1 MFFYPADIFHFHT
14 FGCHLGSQLGS
25 LLQKCDPDRCAQKSH
40 KNRLCFS
47 THQTFSICFPLVVPW
62 GPHLDPCSKSV
73 ILTGARK
80 IHIKAVYVFFFTHQT
95 FPFPFLWLSLGV
107 PSWALGEKARHCK
120 DFMQFL
126 KKMVRAFSASHAFPF
141 SRICVLVGRLSAL
154 NLVRRQFHY
163 RVICWKEL
171 SVGRRCCGK
180 VSSKPYTTPP

>member
-1 MFFYPADIFHFHT
+1 MFFYPSDIFHLLP
-14 FGCHLGSQLGS
+14 FGCSLGSPFGS
-25 LLQKCDPDRCAQKSH
+25 LQQKCDPDKCAQKTH

-80 IHIKAVYVFFFTHQT
+80 IHIKVVHVFLPIRHFLFS
-95 FPFPFLWLSLGV
+95 FLWLYLGV